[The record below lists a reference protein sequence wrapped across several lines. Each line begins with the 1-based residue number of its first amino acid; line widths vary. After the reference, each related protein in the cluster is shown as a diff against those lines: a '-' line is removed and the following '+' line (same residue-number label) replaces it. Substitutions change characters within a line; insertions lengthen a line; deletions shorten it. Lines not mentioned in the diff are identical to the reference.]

1 MKKVVVISGNTQRP
15 SKTRALAEAVSAQ
28 IMALCQVQLATYD
41 LVDAG
46 PGLGAFTRED
56 LPRSATRIL
65 EEIETANALV
75 VGSPVYKG
83 SYAGLLKHLFDFLD
97 PFCVAG
103 KPVLLLATGGGE
115 RHALMGEHQ
124 LRPLFGFFSALT
136 VPTYVYASDADF
148 KGGVLR
154 NEAILARVSQA
165 AKEMCSLLGRYRN
178 GEMPVLA
185 PQARQISSAGRES
198 TSR

>member
-28 IMALCQVQLATYD
+28 IMARCQIRLASYD

-56 LPRSATRIL
+56 LPSSATRIL
-65 EEIETANALV
+65 EEIEIADALV

-97 PFCVAG
+97 PLCIAG

-148 KGGVLR
+148 KGGVLQ

-165 AKEMCSLLGRYRN
+165 AREMCSFLARDGYGDL
-178 GEMPVLA
+178 PVLA
-185 PQARQISSAGRES
+185 HQAR
-198 TSR
+198 